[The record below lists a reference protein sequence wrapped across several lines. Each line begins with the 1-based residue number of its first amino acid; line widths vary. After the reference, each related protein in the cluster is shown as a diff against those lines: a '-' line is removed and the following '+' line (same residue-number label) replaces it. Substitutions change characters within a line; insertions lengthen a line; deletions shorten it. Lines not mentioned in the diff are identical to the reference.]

1 MGRQSSIE
9 ASQDILPELYA
20 AHHLPPEQN
29 RTALYVAPRYVRVRS
44 VAPFRLYKDRAQV
57 IPAHPLP
64 RNDDIVSFAKNSCSI
79 DTQVQT

>member
-9 ASQDILPELYA
+9 VSQEILPERYA
-20 AHHLPPEQN
+20 ARHLSPEQN
-29 RTALYVAPRYVRVRS
+29 RTALYVTPRHVRVRS
-44 VAPFRLYKDRAQV
+44 VAPFRLYRDQAHV

-64 RNDDIVSFAKNSCSI
+64 RNDEIVTSAKNSCSI